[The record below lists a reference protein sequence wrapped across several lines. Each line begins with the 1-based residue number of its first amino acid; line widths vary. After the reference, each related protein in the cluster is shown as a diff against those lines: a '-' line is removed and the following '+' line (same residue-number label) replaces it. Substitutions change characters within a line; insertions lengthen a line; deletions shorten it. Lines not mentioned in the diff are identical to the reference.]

1 MQSMLG
7 FRQGLASL
15 AVPPSRVVNG
25 VRHGLTRAA
34 SWIFGATAIGQGYR
48 RAVEGDAGVPFF
60 SRALREL
67 RIAVEVDAPGG
78 HRIPEKG
85 PVVVVANHPFG
96 AVDGLALLDVLT
108 RARPDV
114 RVLANHLLAAIP
126 DLREHVLTVDAFGG
140 AGAKRRNVAALRE
153 ALARLRAGA
162 CLCVFPAGEVAH
174 TQVGDRIVDSPWR
187 ETAGELALR
196 GHAAVL
202 PVFFEGHN
210 SRVFRRAGR
219 IHPLLRTALLPRE
232 MWARRGTTVRLRLG
246 ELLSAA
252 RLAEWPNPA
261 ARTAWLR
268 THVDALAARARAEA
282 VAARG
287 DAAAI
292 EADVVAL
299 AGTALAESGPLAVYC
314 ARASELPHVL
324 LEIGRLRELTFREV
338 GEGTGRARDLDAFD
352 QRYLHLFVWDR
363 NRREVAGAYRLCPT
377 DGASGP
383 HATSLYTQ
391 TLFDYD
397 HALLDRLGPA
407 LELGRSFVALDYQRD
422 YSPLLLLWKGIGRF
436 VARSPRYRHLFGAV
450 SISDRY
456 STTTR
461 ELLVAFLNATRRD
474 SALAPLVR
482 ARHPFAAREPIAAK
496 TLAQG
501 TTVDDLSSAVRRI
514 EADGKDIPVLLRQY
528 LRLNARLLAFSV
540 DATFGD
546 ALDGLVVVD
555 LTAVAPSLLG
565 RYMGRSEVTAFRAF
579 HQSANA
585 QTTIAS

>member
-7 FRQGLASL
+7 VRQGLASL
-15 AVPPSRVVNG
+15 AMPPARVARG
-25 VRHGLTRAA
+25 VRLGLARATA
-34 SWIFGATAIGQGYR
+34 RIFEATAIGRGYR
-48 RAVEGDAGVPFF
+48 RAVEGDAAVPFC

-67 RIAVEVDAPGG
+67 EIAVEVDAPAP
-78 HRIPEKG
+78 HRIPERG
-85 PVVVVANHPFG
+85 PMVVVANHPFG
-96 AVDGLALLDVLT
+96 AVDGLAVLDVLS
-108 RARPDV
+108 RVRPDV
-114 RVLANHLLAAIP
+114 RVLANHLLAVIP
-126 DLREHVLTVDAFGG
+126 DLRGQVLAVDAFGG

-153 ALARLRAGA
+153 ALAWLRAGG

-196 GHAAVL
+196 SDAAVL

-210 SRVFRRAGR
+210 SRVFRSAGR

-232 MWARRGTTVRLRLG
+232 MWARRGSRVRLRVG

-252 RLAEWPNPA
+252 RLAEWPTPA

-268 THVDALAARARAEA
+268 AHVDALASRASTEA
-282 VAARG
+282 VAVRG
-287 DAAAI
+287 DVSAI
-292 EADVVAL
+292 AADVAAL
-299 AGTALAESGPLAVYC
+299 AGTELAESGSLAVYC
-314 ARASELPHVL
+314 ARASELPYVL
-324 LEIGRLRELTFREV
+324 PEIGRLRELTFRAV
-338 GEGTGRARDLDAFD
+338 GEGTGRSRDLDAFD
-352 QRYLHLFVWDR
+352 RRYLHLFVWDR
-363 NRREVAGAYRLCPT
+363 SRHEVAGAYRLCPT
-377 DGASGP
+377 EGASGP
-383 HATSLYTQ
+383 DAAHLYTQ

-397 HALLDRLGPA
+397 YALLDRLGPA

-474 SALAPLVR
+474 SVLAPLVR
-482 ARHPFAAREPIAAK
+482 AKHPFAVGEPIAAT
-496 TLAQG
+496 TLSHG
-501 TTVDDLSSAVRRI
+501 TTIDDLSSAVRRL

-528 LRLNARLLAFSV
+528 LRLNAKLLAFSV
-540 DATFGD
+540 DAAFGG
-546 ALDGLVVVD
+546 ALDGLMVVD
-555 LTAVAPSLLG
+555 LTTVEPSLLG
-565 RYMGRSEVTAFRAF
+565 RYMGRSEATAFRAF
-579 HQSANA
+579 HQTAGA
-585 QTTIAS
+585 QSTIAS